1 MITLSA
7 LPRMNAA
14 SSALPLLTGRASAE
28 PAAAVPGAAPKPPRI
43 TLKNE
48 RFIALHMM

>member
-7 LPRMNAA
+7 LPSRNAT
-14 SSALPLLTGRASAE
+14 SSGEPDLTLRCSVV
-28 PAAAVPGAAPKPPRI
+28 AAAAPSAAPNPPRM
-43 TLKNE
+43 TLKND

>member
-7 LPRMNAA
+7 LPSRNATSSGEPERTAFCAAA
-14 SSALPLLTGRASAE
+14 SRRAPS
-28 PAAAVPGAAPKPPRI
+28 AAPKPPRM

>member
-7 LPRMNAA
+7 LPSRNAT
-14 SSALPLLTGRASAE
+14 SSGE
-28 PAAAVPGAAPKPPRI
+28 PERTLFCCAPPAVAPSAAPKPPRM

>member
-1 MITLSA
+1 MTLSA
-7 LPRMNAA
+7 LPSRNAT
-14 SSALPLLTGRASAE
+14 SSAE
-28 PAAAVPGAAPKPPRI
+28 PDLTVFWPASADVAPSAAPKPPRI